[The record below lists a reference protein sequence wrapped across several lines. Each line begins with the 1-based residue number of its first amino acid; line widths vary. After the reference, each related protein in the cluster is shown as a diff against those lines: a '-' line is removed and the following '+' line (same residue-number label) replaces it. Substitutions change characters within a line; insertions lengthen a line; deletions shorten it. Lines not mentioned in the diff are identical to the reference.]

1 MKICTTFFMPL
12 AMVLVMM
19 AVAESHIPTTLDGPF
34 DPVTHRFDPSLR
46 QDSEDLPVTHPRLRK
61 NVTSNFAEQIAL
73 AISSPT
79 SMWVSWV
86 TGALSTLR
94 ISKKFCFLRIGLNV
108 TPIDSASVESE
119 VWYGKESGKYISVRK
134 GDSVV
139 YSLLYPFEGLWN
151 YTSGII
157 HHVKLKGLEP
167 STRYYYKC
175 GDSSTPA
182 MSREFIFETFPK
194 PSPNNYPAR
203 IAVIGDLGLT
213 SNSTSTIDHLK
224 F

>member
-46 QDSEDLPVTHPRLRK
+46 QDSEDLRVTHPRLRK

-86 TGALSTLR
+86 TGDAQ
-94 ISKKFCFLRIGLNV
+94 IGLNV

-157 HHVKLKGLEP
+157 HHVKLKVSAEESG
-167 STRYYYKC
+167 SKSKFYYSFDA
-175 GDSSTPA
+175 GGIH
-182 MSREFIFETFPK
+182 FIM
-194 PSPNNYPAR
+194 
-203 IAVIGDLGLT
+203 LGAYVDY
-213 SNSTSTIDHLK
+213 NSTGAQFAWLK
-224 F
+224 KDLLSVDGSVIIYTHHNDTNKRIKI

>member
-1 MKICTTFFMPL
+1 MPL

-19 AVAESHIPTTLDGPF
+19 AVAESHIPTTLDDPF

-94 ISKKFCFLRIGLNV
+94 ISKKFCFLRVN
-108 TPIDSASVESE
+108 T
-119 VWYGKESGKYISVRK
+119 K
-134 GDSVV
+134 
-139 YSLLYPFEGLWN
+139 
-151 YTSGII
+151 
-157 HHVKLKGLEP
+157 
-167 STRYYYKC
+167 
-175 GDSSTPA
+175 
-182 MSREFIFETFPK
+182 
-194 PSPNNYPAR
+194 
-203 IAVIGDLGLT
+203 
-213 SNSTSTIDHLK
+213 
-224 F
+224 